1 VAVGLRT
8 WTGHAVRAVAAL
20 DGPGRG
26 YVHAS
31 SLVQARGVYG
41 LEVVCALW
49 RGIPTRSE
57 G

>member
-20 DGPGRG
+20 DGSGRG

-41 LEVVCALW
+41 LEVVCTVE
-49 RGIPTRSE
+49 RYSN
-57 G
+57 

>member
-1 VAVGLRT
+1 MAVGLRT